1 MTYFVSY
8 WMEETETEVTV
19 TELQERREQ
28 AVAQGREL
36 VLTEIAATEMHF
48 TEFEIEG

>member
-19 TELQERREQ
+19 TELQERFEQAREQ
-28 AVAQGREL
+28 GHEL
-36 VLTEIAATEMHF
+36 VLTEVTATEMHF